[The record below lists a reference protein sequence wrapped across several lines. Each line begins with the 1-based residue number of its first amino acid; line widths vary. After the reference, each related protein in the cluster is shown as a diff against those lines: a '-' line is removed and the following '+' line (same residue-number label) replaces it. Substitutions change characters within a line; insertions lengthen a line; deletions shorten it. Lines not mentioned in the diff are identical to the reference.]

1 MRAILA
7 VILVALLTLSGN
19 SFAGEGIGCPAG
31 TKPNGETIPDVSEAW
46 REIVRDGKVEYH
58 GPYRAWW
65 LNGKLGNEGQYS
77 K

>member
-7 VILVALLTLSGN
+7 EILVALLTLSGN

-31 TKPNGETIPDVSEAW
+31 TKPNGETTPDVSEAW
-46 REIVRDGKVEYH
+46 CEIVRDGKVEYH

-65 LNGKLGNEGQYS
+65 PNGKLGNEGQYS